1 MEKQLDIV
9 FFFVRDTF
17 SVLHESFILI
27 FSSVLPFVI
36 KSHCI
41 QNGTTHAFQVRKIE
55 SGGLHNF
62 SLNSVILLFIS
73 FNFISMLI
81 F

>member
-1 MEKQLDIV
+1 MTVVNCEIKLFRKVIRTEINRKAIEHC

-17 SVLHESFILI
+17 SVLHESFIFI
-27 FSSVLPFVI
+27 FSSVLPCVI

-55 SGGLHNF
+55 
-62 SLNSVILLFIS
+62 
-73 FNFISMLI
+73 
-81 F
+81 